1 MAWDGT
7 TDFLRGSRWMM
18 VIVLSRNWWTLALR
32 GLFAVLFGIMAFAG
46 PGITLGALVLLY
58 GAYAF
63 ADGVLAIAAA
73 LVGRTVGVPWWAL
86 LIEGLAGIGVGIITL
101 LWPGITAL
109 VLLYLIAFWAVVTGV
124 FEIVAAIRLRKEIRG
139 EWLLALSGV
148 LSVLFGV
155 ALIVSPGAGALAVV
169 WLIGAYA
176 IVFGALM
183 IALALRL
190 RSWLSRT
197 SHVTV
202 SPSIKSEAAAATGS
216 RSPTI

>member
-1 MAWDGT
+1 
-7 TDFLRGSRWMM
+7 
-18 VIVLSRNWWTLALR
+18 
-32 GLFAVLFGIMAFAG
+32 MAFAW

-63 ADGVLAIAAA
+63 ADGVLAITAA

-86 LIEGLAGIGVGIITL
+86 LIAGLAGIGVGIITL

-190 RSWLSRT
+190 RSLLSRT
-197 SHVTV
+197 SHVTI
-202 SPSIKSEAAAATGS
+202 SPTGS
-216 RSPTI
+216 RSPAI

>member
-1 MAWDGT
+1 
-7 TDFLRGSRWMM
+7 M

-32 GLFAVLFGIMAFAG
+32 GLFAVLFGIMAFAW

-155 ALIVSPGAGALAVV
+155 ALIVSPGTGALAVV

-176 IVFGALM
+176 IVFGVLM

-190 RSWLSRT
+190 RSWSLRT
-197 SHVTV
+197 SSVTI
-202 SPSIKSEAAAATGS
+202 SPSIESEAAAATGS
-216 RSPTI
+216 RSPAILAASETRWS

>member
-1 MAWDGT
+1 MIEVDDG
-7 TDFLRGSRWMM
+7 DRLVAQLVDPGVAGPFRH
-18 VIVLSRNWWTLALR
+18 ALR
-32 GLFAVLFGIMAFAG
+32 DHGIRLAG
-46 PGITLGALVLLY
+46 DHPGALVLLY

-63 ADGVLAIAAA
+63 ADGVLAIAL

-101 LWPGITAL
+101 LWPGITAR

-139 EWLLALSGV
+139 EWLLALSGA

-155 ALIVSPGAGALAVV
+155 ALIVSPGTGALAVV

-176 IVFGALM
+176 IVFGVLM
-183 IALALRL
+183 IALRFA
-190 RSWLSRT
+190 
-197 SHVTV
+197 
-202 SPSIKSEAAAATGS
+202 
-216 RSPTI
+216 